1 MQEAEATRAERVFAA
16 PVQKLRS
23 FLLSIRAILQTT
35 K

>member
-16 PVQKLRS
+16 PTQKLRS